1 VSEQQRPREKTKKL
15 VKKTPWAL
23 RFLRWSFRMLFF
35 TALVVIPMGIGLAT
49 VFYNKI
55 ASELPDVSALKNFDA
70 PQTSRILASDGQVI
84 ATLFDENRTAV
95 KLEQVSPYFAKA
107 LVATEDSRFYQH
119 AGVDWW
125 GVSRAVVAN
134 IVHRGIDQGAST
146 LTMQL
151 ARNRFLS
158 QKQDF
163 SRKIREA
170 ILATKIEEKFSKE
183 VILEHYI
190 NTVYFGSGAY
200 GIGAASS
207 LYFDRKP
214 SDLNLAQAA
223 LIAGLVQAPSALTPL
238 ENPKGAVKRM
248 KIVLHRMKEMNYIT
262 EAEMTAAIAE
272 GEHLKFRR
280 GGSAQ
285 GEASSSDQ
293 LLKFPYYTSYAIS
306 ELSRR
311 YAQDMLYR
319 GGLKINTTL
328 DVELQK
334 ICEREVEQ
342 IMASQ
347 GPGLNAHTAAAVL
360 IENKTGY
367 VRAMVGGTR
376 WSQKSQFN
384 RAYQAERQP
393 GSSFKP
399 VVYTA
404 ALLEGATPE
413 TIVPDKSVSFGSW
426 TPKNSDGQF
435 MGDIPLRTGLQFS
448 RNPVSAQLAQQ
459 VTPAK
464 LIQLAR
470 AMGVTEELTE
480 NLSLSLG
487 SCEVSPLTMAR
498 VYSTI
503 ASGGQAR
510 LPLMV
515 TVIESGTGETLTD
528 NRNVRAT
535 RVFDPDISAQ
545 MTEMMQRVVTAGTGT
560 AASLGDVPV
569 AGKTGTTDD
578 SRDAW
583 FVGYTPDYTLAVWVG
598 NDDHSAMY
606 GVFGGGL
613 PATIWHSIMSEIIRR
628 KPPTME
634 FSFFAGREAHK
645 VKLCKKSTM
654 LATPGCKETYEDTFR
669 CGIEPSEKCR
679 LHLNE
684 TPSPSP
690 SPSATESPDPEE
702 TPLETPS
709 PEETPAELPPEIPSG
724 NEIPAEPTPISTP
737 IQ

>member
-1 VSEQQRPREKTKKL
+1 MSEHNRQRDKARKS

-23 RFLRWSFRMLFF
+23 RFLRWSFRLLFF
-35 TALVVIPMGIGLAT
+35 TSLVLVPMAIGLAT

-55 ASELPDVSALKNFDA
+55 ASELPDVSALKTFDA

-119 AGVDWW
+119 GGVDWW
-125 GVSRAVVAN
+125 GVTRAVVAN
-134 IVHRGIDQGAST
+134 VVHRGIDQGAST

-151 ARNRFLS
+151 ARNRFLT

-170 ILATKIEEKFSKE
+170 ILATKIEEQFSKE

-200 GIGAASS
+200 GIAAASS

-214 SDLNLAQAA
+214 ADLNLPQAA

-238 ENPKGAVKRM
+238 ENPKGAIKRM
-248 KIVLHRMKEMNYIT
+248 KIVLGRMKEMNYIT
-262 EAEMTAAIAE
+262 EAEMKAAFAE
-272 GEHLKFRR
+272 GEHLKFQR
-280 GGSAQ
+280 GSGAQNESPSA
-285 GEASSSDQ
+285 DQ
-293 LLKFPYYTSYAIS
+293 MLKFPYYTSYAIA

-342 IMASQ
+342 LIASQ
-347 GPGLNAHTAAAVL
+347 GPGLNAHTGAAVL

-376 WSQKSQFN
+376 WSQKNQFN

-399 VVYTA
+399 IVYTA
-404 ALLEGATPE
+404 ALLQGATPE
-413 TIVPDKSVSFGSW
+413 TVVPDKAINLSGW
-426 TPKNSDGQF
+426 APKNSDGQF

-448 RNPVSAQLAQQ
+448 RNPVAAQLAER
-459 VTPAK
+459 VTPAS
-464 LIQLAR
+464 LIELAH
-470 AMGVTEELTE
+470 AMGVSEDLKEH
-480 NLSLSLG
+480 LSLALG
-487 SCEVSPLTMAR
+487 SCDVSPLTMAR
-498 VYSTI
+498 VYSTL
-503 ASGGQAR
+503 ASGGLAR
-510 LPLMV
+510 VPLMV
-515 TVIESGTGETLTD
+515 TLIESGTGETLTD
-528 NRNVRAT
+528 NRNVKSSRI
-535 RVFDPDISAQ
+535 FDPEISAQ
-545 MTEMMQRVVTAGTGT
+545 MTEMLQRVVSAGTGT

-606 GVFGGGL
+606 GVYGGGL
-613 PATIWHSIMSEIIRR
+613 PATIWHSIMAEIIRR

-645 VKLCKKSTM
+645 LKLCRKSTQ
-654 LATPGCKETYEDTFR
+654 LAVPGCKETYEDTFR
-669 CGIEPSEKCR
+669 CGVEPTEKCP
-679 LHLNE
+679 LHLKE

-690 SPSATESPDPEE
+690 SASETPDPEE
-702 TPLETPS
+702 TPEDNPDALETPVALPSEVPVDSQS
-709 PEETPAELPPEIPSG
+709 PLA
-724 NEIPAEPTPISTP
+724 PTPILTP
-737 IQ
+737 VE